1 MAEETNVKKADKAA
15 APSTAKVAVKKTDE
29 KQGIFKRI
37 GKWFRDMKSELK
49 KVVWPTP
56 KQTAKGTL
64 VAVVMIV
71 VCAVVLWAFD
81 TAASS
86 AIEALMNIFAG

>member
-1 MAEETNVKKADKAA
+1 MAEEKKA

-29 KQGIFKRI
+29 KLSFFKRV

-56 KQTAKGTL
+56 KQTAKATG
-64 VAVVMIV
+64 VAIVMIV
-71 VCAVVLWAFD
+71 ICAVILWGFD
-81 TAASS
+81 SLAQLVVKTLINITA
-86 AIEALMNIFAG
+86 